1 MGKNLNIRGFQKAL
15 GKEYGIMVIDLER
28 CLYRDF
34 NNGFNV
40 EISGIGRANRKT
52 PLTLY
57 LWYGN
62 QSGSCILIKTVSN
75 VERTPESIAAATDS
89 LKEYADGLFAHGYDT
104 RDKLWNLKY
113 PETVREAQNS

>member
-15 GKEYGIMVIDLER
+15 GKDYSIMVIDLER

-34 NNGFNV
+34 KNGFNV

-57 LWYGN
+57 LWYGY

-75 VERTPESIAAATDS
+75 VDRTPEAIADTTET
-89 LKEYADGLFAHGYDT
+89 LKNYADGLLAHGYDT
-104 RDKLWNLKY
+104 RERLWNLKY
-113 PETVREAQNS
+113 PENNRKAHQT

>member
-40 EISGIGRANRKT
+40 EISGLDRANRKT

-57 LWYGN
+57 LWYGY

-75 VERTPESIAAATDS
+75 VDRTPEAIADAIES
-89 LKEYADGLFAHGYDT
+89 LKDYADGLLAQGYDT

-113 PETVREAQNS
+113 PETVREAQKI

>member
-15 GKEYGIMVIDLER
+15 GKDYSIMVIDLER

-34 NNGFNV
+34 KNGFNV

-57 LWYGN
+57 LWYGY
-62 QSGSCILIKTVSN
+62 QSGSCILIKTLGN
-75 VERTPESIAAATDS
+75 VERTPEAIAEAADA
-89 LKEYADGLFAHGYDT
+89 LKDYADGLIARGYDT
-104 RDKLWNLKY
+104 REKLWKLKH
-113 PETVREAQNS
+113 PENA

>member
-15 GKEYGIMVIDLER
+15 GKDYSIMVIDLER

-34 NNGFNV
+34 KNGFNV

-57 LWYGN
+57 LWFGY
-62 QSGSCILIKTVSN
+62 QSGSCILLKTVGN
-75 VERTPESIAAATDS
+75 VERTPEAIAEATDA
-89 LKEYADGLFAHGYDT
+89 LKDYAEGLIARGYDT
-104 RDKLWNLKY
+104 REKLWNLKY
-113 PETVREAQNS
+113 PGTDRAAQNS